1 MLVKPKGYTATLG
14 VDRKY
19 SFACLVHSFAY

>member
-1 MLVKPKGYTATLG
+1 MLVKPKGCTATLG
-14 VDRKY
+14 VGRKC